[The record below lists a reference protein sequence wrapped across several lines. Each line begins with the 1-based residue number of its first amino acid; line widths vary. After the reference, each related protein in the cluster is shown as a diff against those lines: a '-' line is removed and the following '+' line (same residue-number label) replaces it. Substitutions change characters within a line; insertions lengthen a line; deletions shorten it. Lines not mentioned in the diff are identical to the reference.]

1 MVFDSCLRYEVFFLC
16 LRRFVKVGPLY
27 DLLDHAM
34 DSSSIVQ
41 PCRIFHFIFH
51 FFFNFRLWCS
61 YKNDLMLNM
70 CWTYVLNISIT
81 LHNEFFLKFEFN
93 IWTIYALKNLFN
105 VLLKIINTK
114 IGDWW
119 HMKLLTKNTDQLT
132 YDCHWCRLKVR
143 MHWHTDLHK
152 DQSCEGLKTDGF
164 LLLIRV
170 SEISLCNCLNILNDS
185 DIHTDWWT
193 NSPIELFCFYLSLV
207 CLPYHY
213 FAKEGLI
220 DFLYARM
227 RLMYFGR
234 IDPRIS
240 TDRQRDTR
248 SYRVVSSWLKQQLL
262 FIIFFWLL
270 FKDSS
275 SP

>member
-1 MVFDSCLRYEVFFLC
+1 MKLS
-16 LRRFVKVGPLY
+16 
-27 DLLDHAM
+27 
-34 DSSSIVQ
+34 
-41 PCRIFHFIFH
+41 
-51 FFFNFRLWCS
+51 W
-61 YKNDLMLNM
+61 
-70 CWTYVLNISIT
+70 
-81 LHNEFFLKFEFN
+81 
-93 IWTIYALKNLFN
+93 
-105 VLLKIINTK
+105 LKILTNWLMIVINEGSK
-114 IGDWW
+114 SGCQPRGW
-119 HMKLLTKNTDQLT
+119 
-132 YDCHWCRLKVR
+132 V
-143 MHWHTDLHK
+143 HWHTDLHK

-248 SYRVVSSWLKQQLL
+248 SYRVASSRLKTTNIIHNIFLIALRGL
-262 FIIFFWLL
+262 FN
-270 FKDSS
+270 
-275 SP
+275 PPAN